1 MLFLTFPCD
10 NKSTYSYA
18 NMFIYR
24 CFIDSLEC
32 IIPEA
37 NMFIYRC
44 FIDSLECII
53 PETYCTYYIRY

>member
-32 IIPEA
+32 IIPE
-37 NMFIYRC
+37 
-44 FIDSLECII
+44 
-53 PETYCTYYIRY
+53 TYCTYYIRY